1 MRNIATE
8 RLPSS
13 DKEYSQQKI
22 SCLTDDKDIS
32 SIFKE
37 SRAVQTVRKYLIM
50 DSLCYKLIKTQC
62 CYANGLVLKIHV
74 SFSALDEL
82 YIE

>member
-32 SIFKE
+32 LIFKE
-37 SRAVQTVRKYLIM
+37 SRAVQTSSEVFDYGFI
-50 DSLCYKLIKTQC
+50 
-62 CYANGLVLKIHV
+62 VL
-74 SFSALDEL
+74 
-82 YIE
+82 

>member
-1 MRNIATE
+1 MI
-8 RLPSS
+8 
-13 DKEYSQQKI
+13 KI
-22 SCLTDDKDIS
+22 FVRYLRRVEQYKQ
-32 SIFKE
+32 
-37 SRAVQTVRKYLIM
+37 VQKYLIM